1 MRKNSYRENEII
13 EQTRQVIQ
21 SFYGRKTELTIAPM
35 SEDFMW
41 IGSND
46 FQWCEGIDEFIRVTK
61 KEYQEEPVLL
71 SDEEYHL
78 LFHDRNVWVVY
89 GRYKVT
95 ATLKDLSRIRLHI
108 RVTFIWRMIKGNL
121 RLAHVHGSAS
131 QDIPLEPFLQT
142 ESTFTE
148 ESDFFDFM
156 EKLASAERNLQKLT
170 IRDCEKNHRCLFPS
184 EILYLKADG
193 RHCIFYTKT
202 GSFQAPGLLSA
213 YEQKMPEYF
222 FRIHKS
228 YLVNCL
234 YIDRISRYN
243 AVLENGCE
251 LPISKERYMDFKRK
265 LKEAAKPGS

>member
-1 MRKNSYRENEII
+1 MRKNLYRENEII

-21 SFYGRKTELTIAPM
+21 SFYGRKTESTIAPM

-46 FQWCEGIDEFIRVTK
+46 FQWCEGIDEFIQVTK

-78 LFHDRNVWVVY
+78 LFHERNVWVVY

-184 EILYLKADG
+184 EILYLKAAG
-193 RHCIFYTKT
+193 RHCIFQKPVAFRLRAFYPPMNKKCRNRSFGSTKVIWLT
-202 GSFQAPGLLSA
+202 VCILIVSPAIMQCLRAAANFRSVKSA
-213 YEQKMPEYF
+213 T
-222 FRIHKS
+222 
-228 YLVNCL
+228 
-234 YIDRISRYN
+234 
-243 AVLENGCE
+243 
-251 LPISKERYMDFKRK
+251 
-265 LKEAAKPGS
+265 